1 MTDPLPWFWTARRS
15 ADKKPCMK
23 KKKKEKRQRADT
35 AKELQKSLT
44 WEFPHIAKEAPA
56 QTEEAAEYC
65 EGYKAFL
72 NKAKTEREFVT
83 EAVKILTENG
93 YTPYEIGK
101 KYQAGDKVYLVNR
114 KKALIMTTF
123 GEKSLE
129 EGIRLNIAHIDSPRL
144 DLKPNPLFEKTDIAY
159 LKTHYYG
166 GIRKYQWAT
175 IPLSMHGVVIK
186 KDGEAVNICI
196 GEEEGDPVFCVTDL
210 LPHLAAEQNERKLK
224 DGIKGEELNVI
235 IGSVPYADEEIKEP
249 VKLLV
254 LKLLNDR
261 YGMTE
266 KDFIR
271 AEIEL
276 VPAVKA
282 VDVGLDRSLVG
293 AYGQDDK
300 VCGYTALTAEIA
312 TKLPTYTTVT
322 VLADKEEIGSVGNTG
337 LDSDFSLHY
346 IEYLA
351 EAEGV
356 NVKTVLRNSIC
367 LSSDVNAAYDPTF
380 ASVYEERNSCYINKG
395 CVLTKYTGARGKSG
409 SNDASAETMAKI
421 VEIMDAEGV
430 YWQTGELGAV
440 DVGGGGTVAC
450 YVAKMNVD
458 VVDLGVPIL
467 AMHSPFELASKLDIY
482 NTYKAFKAFY
492 K

>member
-1 MTDPLPWFWTARRS
+1 MA
-15 ADKKPCMK
+15 
-23 KKKKEKRQRADT
+23 
-35 AKELQKSLT
+35 
-44 WEFPHIAKEAPA
+44 
-56 QTEEAAEYC
+56 
-65 EGYKAFL
+65 
-72 NKAKTEREFVT
+72 
-83 EAVKILTENG
+83 EAVKILSENG

-175 IPLSMHGVVIK
+175 IPLSMHGVVIR

-300 VCGYTALTAEIA
+300 VCGYTALTGTNRELTAVNDRYLQNIGYCRLKNL
-312 TKLPTYTTVT
+312 TVGYTLPRQWTRKA
-322 VLADKEEIGSVGNTG
+322 LIE
-337 LDSDFSLHY
+337 SLRIY
-346 IEYLA
+346 
-351 EAEGV
+351 
-356 NVKTVLRNSIC
+356 
-367 LSSDVNAAYDPTF
+367 F
-380 ASVYEERNSCYINKG
+380 
-395 CVLTKYTGARGKSG
+395 
-409 SNDASAETMAKI
+409 
-421 VEIMDAEGV
+421 
-430 YWQTGELGAV
+430 TGENLFTWSGIRSDYIDPEMAATNGNLRLYPWQRTYMFGV
-440 DVGGGGTVAC
+440 DVT
-450 YVAKMNVD
+450 
-458 VVDLGVPIL
+458 
-467 AMHSPFELASKLDIY
+467 F
-482 NTYKAFKAFY
+482 
-492 K
+492 

>member
-1 MTDPLPWFWTARRS
+1 MDES
-15 ADKKPCMK
+15 V
-23 KKKKEKRQRADT
+23 
-35 AKELQKSLT
+35 KELQKQLT
-44 WEFPHIAKEAPA
+44 WEFQHIAKEAPD
-56 QTEEAAEYC
+56 QTKEAAEYC

-72 NKAKTEREFVT
+72 NKAKTEREFVA
-83 EAVKILTENG
+83 EAVRILSKNG
-93 YTPYEIGK
+93 YQEYEIGK
-101 KYQAGDKVYLVNR
+101 KYETGDKVYFINR

-123 GEKSLE
+123 GCRPLE

-144 DLKPNPLFEKTDIAY
+144 DLKPNPLYEKTDLAF

-175 IPLSMHGVVIK
+175 IPLAMHGVVIT
-186 KDGEAVNICI
+186 KDGTAVNICI
-196 GEEEGDPVFCVTDL
+196 GEDEGDPVFCVTDL

-224 DGIKGEELNVI
+224 DGIKGEELNVLV
-235 IGSVPYADEEIKEP
+235 GSIPYAGEEIKEP

-254 LKLLNDR
+254 LKLLNEK

-266 KDFIR
+266 KDFTR
-271 AEIEL
+271 AEIEM

-282 VDVGLDRSLVG
+282 TDVGLDRSLVG

-300 VCGYTALTAEIA
+300 VCAYTAMTAEMA
-312 TKLPTYTTVT
+312 TEKPEYTTVT

-351 EAEGV
+351 DAAGAD
-356 NVKTVLRNSIC
+356 VKTVLRNSIC

-380 ASVYEERNSCYINKG
+380 ASVYEEKNSCYVNKG

-409 SNDASAETMAKI
+409 SNDASAETMAKVI
-421 VEIMDAEGV
+421 DIMDREGV
-430 YWQTGELGAV
+430 YWQIGELGAV

-450 YVAKMNVD
+450 YVAKMDVD

-467 AMHSPFELASKLDIY
+467 AMHAPFELASKLDIY

>member
-1 MTDPLPWFWTARRS
+1 M
-15 ADKKPCMK
+15 
-23 KKKKEKRQRADT
+23 ADT

-266 KDFIR
+266 KDLIR

>member
-1 MTDPLPWFWTARRS
+1 M
-15 ADKKPCMK
+15 
-23 KKKKEKRQRADT
+23 ADT

-356 NVKTVLRNSIC
+356 NVKTVLKNSIC

>member
-1 MTDPLPWFWTARRS
+1 M
-15 ADKKPCMK
+15 
-23 KKKKEKRQRADT
+23 ADT

-430 YWQTGELGAV
+430 YWQTAGSRGRGRRRNRCLLCG
-440 DVGGGGTVAC
+440 
-450 YVAKMNVD
+450 
-458 VVDLGVPIL
+458 
-467 AMHSPFELASKLDIY
+467 
-482 NTYKAFKAFY
+482 
-492 K
+492 

>member
-1 MTDPLPWFWTARRS
+1 M
-15 ADKKPCMK
+15 
-23 KKKKEKRQRADT
+23 ADT

-276 VPAVKA
+276 VPVVKA